1 MLLAKVTGT
10 VVATRKNETLT
21 GSKLLVVHPLA
32 SGGPEGTLV
41 AVDRLGAGI
50 GDLVLVALG
59 SAARLA
65 AGERA
70 CIDAAVVGIVD
81 SLEK

>member
-1 MLLAKVTGT
+1 MLLAKVTGNL
-10 VVATRKNETLT
+10 VATRKNETLT
-21 GSKLLVVHPLA
+21 GAKLLLVQ
-32 SGGPEGTLV
+32 PEKDGALV

-50 GDLVLVALG
+50 GDLVLVAMG

-70 CIDAAVVGIVD
+70 CVDAAVVGIVD
-81 SLEK
+81 SVEKQVT